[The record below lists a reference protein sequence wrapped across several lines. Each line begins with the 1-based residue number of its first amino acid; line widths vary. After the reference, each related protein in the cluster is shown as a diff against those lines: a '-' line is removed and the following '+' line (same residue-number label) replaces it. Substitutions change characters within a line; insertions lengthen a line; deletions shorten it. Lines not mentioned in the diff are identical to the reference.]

1 MAAGLPGAARPATL
15 LPVGSR
21 GRSLRLLGWA
31 VSVACVAGVVVW
43 ALGQEAP
50 TFPTQGS
57 DVAALVGAVAAYGVC
72 TALRAERWRLLLGDV
87 GARASRGDALGLTAV
102 GYMGNNV
109 LPARAGDLMRVV
121 LMAPRAGAS
130 RRGVIGTLLAERL
143 LDIAV
148 LLCLFVV
155 LAATVAGGAGLPD
168 AATLA
173 ILGALGVAAAA
184 GALVAWRVLRARGLV
199 ERARGFL
206 APMAVSTRNLRG
218 THGLAMLALTVA
230 IWLGEAVVWGSCAAA
245 LDLGASPL
253 EALYLVALA
262 SMFALIPSGPGY
274 AGTQDAAAVI
284 GIKAIGGTSAQALS
298 YVILV
303 RFVLFVPITAA
314 GLLVLVTR
322 YGGIAGLRRAGRGAD
337 AGTDDVAHD
346 VPSGAVRA
354 GGAPEAASEPR
365 GGAEPGQPRTV
376 GERLA

>member
-1 MAAGLPGAARPATL
+1 MAL
-15 LPVGSR
+15 R

-31 VSVACVAGVVVW
+31 VSVLCVAGVVVW
-43 ALGQEAP
+43 ALGQDAP
-50 TFPTQGS
+50 TFPTDSS
-57 DVAALVGAVAAYGVC
+57 DLAALAAAVGFYGLC

-314 GLLVLVTR
+314 GLLALVTR
-322 YGGIAGLRRAGRGAD
+322 YGGIAGLRRAGR
-337 AGTDDVAHD
+337 
-346 VPSGAVRA
+346 
-354 GGAPEAASEPR
+354 EAAR
-365 GGAEPGQPRTV
+365 GQTSSR
-376 GERLA
+376 

>member
-1 MAAGLPGAARPATL
+1 MGL
-15 LPVGSR
+15 R

-31 VSVACVAGVVVW
+31 VSVLCVAGVVVW
-43 ALGQEAP
+43 ALGQDAP
-50 TFPTQGS
+50 TFPTEPG
-57 DVAALVGAVAAYGVC
+57 DVAALVAAVVAYGAC
-72 TALRAERWRLLLGDV
+72 TALRGERWRLLLRDV
-87 GARASRGDALGLTAV
+87 GAHAGRADAVALTAV

-148 LLCLFVV
+148 LASLFVV
-155 LAATVAGGAGLPD
+155 LAVTVAGGAGLPGP
-168 AATLA
+168 ATLG
-173 ILGALGVAAAA
+173 ILGGLALLAAAA
-184 GALVAWRVLRARGLV
+184 ALVTWRVLRARGLV
-199 ERARGFL
+199 ERVRAFL
-206 APMAVSTRNLRG
+206 APMIVSTRNLRG
-218 THGLAMLALTVA
+218 AHGLSMLGLTVV

-303 RFVLFVPITAA
+303 RFVLFVPVTAA
-314 GLLVLVTR
+314 GLFALVTR
-322 YGGIAGLRRAGRGAD
+322 YGGIAGLRGAEREPEASDELAVDGPGGAGGVVPGEGRRRGSGTPGGLGGAD
-337 AGTDDVAHD
+337 ERGEVAD
-346 VPSGAVRA
+346 PDERR
-354 GGAPEAASEPR
+354 P
-365 GGAEPGQPRTV
+365 V
-376 GERLA
+376 GEHLA